1 MLKKTL
7 FQIHWFFG
15 ITAGLILSLMGVS
28 GAIFSYEAQ
37 ITKLINPDSYTVQAE
52 TRAKLTPSELF
63 QFFKQQQPNIE
74 INSITIAESPTSSS
88 VVNIAKQGER
98 HGYDMMV
105 NPYTAQVLPE
115 VKGKAFFDFIEQF
128 HRTLTAGEFGKQLT
142 GASTLILIFFV
153 LSGLYLRFP
162 KKHSLKQWL
171 AIKPQLKGRN
181 FLWDLHAVVGTWVM
195 VFYLMFACTGLFWSY
210 DWWRAGMFKVMG
222 VENTRMGG
230 KGKPEGRPPQGAMP
244 QRGEGHQRGAPQGKN
259 PQNLPNRGPDS
270 EQQGLT
276 LPNPLVQQELTQAWT
291 GFTTQVAREY
301 STVTFNIPQQAD
313 GRVKIAFV
321 DAVPQNERA
330 RNSAEFNTQNNQ
342 LEKVDLYANKKLNQQ
357 IMSGMLPVHRGSFFG
372 PVYQFFAML
381 AALAMP
387 LFFVTGW
394 MLYLKRRKQKR
405 LTQAAR
411 GGLSAEQ
418 AALTEQTW
426 LISYATQTGTAE
438 QLAWATGK
446 SLQQAGLGV
455 VVKSV
460 QQLTAQDLQQA
471 QQALFIVSTYGTGS
485 APDLAVGFSKQ
496 LMQQPIDLAQL
507 DYAVLAL
514 GSKEYPESF
523 CHFGHAVDT
532 WLTRQGAK
540 PLFKLIEV
548 DNANQKH
555 IQQWYEELGEV
566 TASDVQQVEIHK
578 QFEMWTLSKRE
589 LLNSNSLGAPAFHLE
604 LQSTVNVTWLAGDI
618 AEIQPQNSIERIE
631 QFLKQQGISTESMTS
646 QGLKIVDALRSKN
659 LTREIIA
666 YASLDELLEQLPELP
681 LREYSIASIPEQQYL
696 QLVVRQQSDVQGHLG
711 LGSGWLTQY
720 SDVGTEMALA
730 IRNNPS
736 FHLIEDDRPI
746 ICIGNGTG
754 IAGLLSLLKQRVQ
767 QNRGRNW
774 LIFGERQRE
783 HDYFYQNQ
791 LEAWQAEGMLQRL
804 DLAFSRDQVE
814 KQYVH
819 HRLREQAE
827 VLKSWIEDGAVL
839 YVCGSIQGMASDVD
853 QALQEILGAEQLQ
866 HLRDAGRYR
875 RDVY

>member
-15 ITAGLILSLMGVS
+15 ITAGLILSLMGIS
-28 GAIFSYEAQ
+28 GALFSYQPQ

-52 TRAKLTPSELF
+52 ARAKLTPSELF
-63 QFFKQQQPNIE
+63 QHFKQQQPNIE
-74 INSITIAESPTSSS
+74 INSITIAEAPTSSS

-115 VKGKAFFDFIEQF
+115 IKGKAFFQFIEQF
-128 HRTLTAGEFGKQLT
+128 HRTLTMGEFGKQLT
-142 GASTLILIFFV
+142 GACTLILIYFL

-230 KGKPEGRPPQGAMP
+230 KGKPEGRPPQGM
-244 QRGEGHQRGAPQGKN
+244 QQHGEGHQRGAPQGQR
-259 PQNLPNRGPDS
+259 PQNGQDHGSDAEQDS
-270 EQQGLT
+270 A
-276 LPNPLVQQELTQAWT
+276 LPNPLVQQELNQAWT
-291 GFTTQVAREY
+291 GFTTQVARAY

-313 GRVKIAFV
+313 GRVKISFV

-381 AALAMP
+381 SAFAMP

-405 LTQAAR
+405 LTLAAR
-411 GGLSAEQ
+411 AGLSAEQ

-426 LISYATQTGTAE
+426 LINYATQTGTAE

-460 QQLTAQDLQQA
+460 QQLTAHDLQQA
-471 QQALFIVSTYGTGS
+471 QQALFIVSTYGTAS

-548 DNANQKH
+548 DNANPKH
-555 IQQWYEELGEV
+555 IQQWYEALAEV
-566 TASDVQQVEIHK
+566 TASDVQHVEIQK
-578 QFEMWTLSKRE
+578 QFSTWMLSKRE
-589 LLNSNSLGAPAFHLE
+589 LLNPNSLGAPAFHLE
-604 LQSTVNVTWLAGDI
+604 FNTSNNVTWQAGDI
-618 AEIQPQNSIERIE
+618 AEIQPQNSIECIE
-631 QFLKQQGISTESMTS
+631 QFLQQQSISIESMTS

-659 LTREIIA
+659 LTQAIIA

-696 QLVVRQQSDVQGHLG
+696 QLVVRQKTDAHGHLG
-711 LGSGWLTQY
+711 LGSGWLTQH
-720 SDVGTEMALA
+720 SHVDEEMAIA
-730 IRNNPS
+730 IRSNPS

-767 QNRGRNW
+767 QSQGRNW

-783 HDYFYQNQ
+783 YDYFYQNQ

-804 DLAFSRDQVE
+804 DLAFSRDQAE

-827 VLKSWIEDGAVL
+827 VLKGWVADGAVL

-853 QALQEILGAEQLQ
+853 QALQEILGVDQLQ
-866 HLRDAGRYR
+866 HLRDTGRYR

>member
-28 GAIFSYEAQ
+28 GAIFSYQPQ
-37 ITKLINPDSYTVQAE
+37 ITKLINPESYTVTEQPS
-52 TRAKLTPSELF
+52 AKLTPSELF
-63 QFFKQQQPNIE
+63 VHFKQQQPKIE
-74 INSITIAESPTSSS
+74 INSISIAKSPTESS
-88 VVNIAKQGER
+88 VVNIQKQGER
-98 HGYDMMV
+98 RGYDMMV
-105 NPYTAQVLPE
+105 NPYTAEVLPE
-115 VKGKAFFDFIEQF
+115 IKGQAFFRFIEQF

-142 GASTLILIFFV
+142 SASTLILIFFV

-162 KKHSLKQWL
+162 KKHSFKQWL

-195 VFYLMFACTGLFWSY
+195 VFYLTFACTGLFWSY

-230 KGKPEGRPPQGAMP
+230 KEKPEGRPAKSMQQRGTDVQRSQRAPEAQPQGSTSPTA
-244 QRGEGHQRGAPQGKN
+244 
-259 PQNLPNRGPDS
+259 
-270 EQQGLT
+270 
-276 LPNPLVQQELTQAWT
+276 LVQQQLNQAWA
-291 GFTTQVAREY
+291 GFNAQIARDY
-301 STVTFNIPQQAD
+301 SSVTLTVPQPAD
-313 GRVKIAFV
+313 GRVKISFV
-321 DAVPQNERA
+321 DAIPQNERA
-330 RNSAEFNTQNNQ
+330 RNSAVFNLKNNQ
-342 LEKVDLYANKKLNQQ
+342 LEKVDLYANKKLNEQ
-357 IMSGMLPVHRGSFFG
+357 IMSSMLPVHRGSFFG

-411 GGLSAEQ
+411 GDLGAEQ
-418 AALTEQTW
+418 TVWTEQAW

-446 SLQQAGLGV
+446 SLQQAGYAV

-471 QQALFIVSTYGTGS
+471 QQALFIISTYGTGS

-496 LMQQPIDLAQL
+496 LMQHRADLAQL
-507 DYAVLAL
+507 NYAVLAL

-523 CHFGHAVDT
+523 CQFGHAVDT
-532 WLTRQGAK
+532 WLTRQGAN
-540 PLFKLIEV
+540 PLFELIEV
-548 DNANQKH
+548 NNTNPKQ
-555 IQQWYEELGEV
+555 IQQWYEALAEV
-566 TASDVQQVEIHK
+566 TASDVQQVEIKK
-578 QFEMWTLSKRE
+578 QFETWTLSKRE
-589 LLNSNSLGAPAFHLE
+589 LLNPNSLGAPAFHLE
-604 LQSTVNVTWLAGDI
+604 LQTTADVTWQAGDI
-618 AEIQPQNSIERIE
+618 AETQPQNSTERIQ
-631 QFLKQQGISTESMTS
+631 QFLQQQSISAESLTS
-646 QGLKIVDALRSKN
+646 QGKTIFEVLRSKD
-659 LTREIIA
+659 LTQPICA
-666 YASLDELLEQLPELP
+666 YATLDELLEQLPDLP
-681 LREYSIASIPEQQYL
+681 RREYSIASIPEQQCL
-696 QLVVRQQSDVQGHLG
+696 QLVVRQQSDAQGRLG
-711 LGSGWLTQY
+711 LGSGWLTQH
-720 SDVGTEMALA
+720 SVIGQEMAIA
-730 IRNNPS
+730 IRSNPS

-754 IAGLLSLLKQRVQ
+754 IAGLLSLLKQRIQ

-783 HDYFYQNQ
+783 HDYFYQTQ
-791 LEAWQAEGMLQRL
+791 LEAWQAEGMLQHL
-804 DLAFSRDQVE
+804 DLAFSRDQAE

-819 HRLREQAE
+819 HRLSQQAE
-827 VLKSWIEDGAVL
+827 VLKNWIADGAVL
-839 YVCGSIQGMASDVD
+839 YVCGSIQGMATDVD
-853 QALQEILGAEQLQ
+853 HALEEILGTELLQ
-866 HLRDAGRYR
+866 QLRDAGRYR